1 MSTDQVPHAVF
12 VDWCI
17 LDAQVQRLVAFL
29 GHLAGGQRVTLLEHH
44 GLSARLRLPELTD
57 PSRLSA
63 LFEGLLE
70 EADLGLDDFAVCQ
83 SSLEQVFND
92 FARQAGETRESA

>member
-1 MSTDQVPHAVF
+1 MQK
-12 VDWCI
+12 
-17 LDAQVQRLVAFL
+17 LVAFL
-29 GHLAGGQRVTLLEHH
+29 GHRAGGQRVALLEHH
-44 GLSARLRLPELTD
+44 GLSARLRLPELAD

-70 EADLGLDDFAVCQ
+70 EADLGLNDFAVCQ

-92 FARQAGETRESA
+92 FARQAGETRDSA